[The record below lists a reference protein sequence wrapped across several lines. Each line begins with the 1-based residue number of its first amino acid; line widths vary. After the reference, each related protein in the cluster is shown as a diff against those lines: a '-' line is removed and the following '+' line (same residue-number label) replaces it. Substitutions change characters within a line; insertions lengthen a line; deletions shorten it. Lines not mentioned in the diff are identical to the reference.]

1 MSLPCKNVDVMSSI
15 CNLTKRFC
23 IHCAGY
29 EARENIPKDNPIVGE
44 NKSEFAEGKIA
55 ERKEIKGSF
64 NKGKK

>member
-29 EARENIPKDNPIVGE
+29 EARDNIPKEIAKEEKVEKIKTTFDNR
-44 NKSEFAEGKIA
+44 NKKY
-55 ERKEIKGSF
+55 
-64 NKGKK
+64 N